1 MSKTLVTETEY
12 ITDNEQERERGV
24 GDRQK
29 VWESKSEQQRALT
42 EHSLENKKKTKTG
55 RDRDRWSGRKRH
67 TKRDR
72 KTKRERQNEEGDK
85 WTKRERNQKAEKG

>member
-1 MSKTLVTETEY
+1 MSETLVTETEH
-12 ITDNEQERERGV
+12 ITDNKQRRERRV

-55 RDRDRWSGRKRH
+55 RD
-67 TKRDR
+67 
-72 KTKRERQNEEGDK
+72 ERQIVREKETYQERQKDQEGM
-85 WTKRERNQKAEKG
+85 TK